1 MSRHLFKIR
10 KKLTEAVDKYI
21 WGFMFLFVYFG
32 TIAAA
37 FAMLSLL

>member
-1 MSRHLFKIR
+1 MSHLIYKIKR
-10 KKLTEAVDKYI
+10 KLTEAVDKYI